1 MSDRLKG
8 VLGQGESI
16 KILET
21 LDTKI
26 AIVEAESDYKRDNPQ
41 SVPEISLK
49 NQMKS
54 GESLPSSLAHSAE
67 FAQLSPFVVELQL
80 KIFSLLPASLKWRF
94 GGSLLKKVRECGGIL
109 PPRVLRCT
117 YGFHMLADPLDWLE
131 SHLIV
136 WRDYEPGLGI
146 IIKNLLSKGDHFV
159 DVGAHV
165 GYFSM
170 LAAQIVGESG
180 QVYSFEPSP
189 LQNAK
194 LKRNVML
201 NDFSQRIT
209 IFKLAVGEKESAA
222 VFYQGPENHSGISSL
237 REIENVSNIFHV
249 KVAPLDQVLNINQT
263 PVKFIK
269 IDIEGAEFRALQGM
283 KDLIGQWRPFIAME
297 LTERFLN
304 QSGDSVE
311 DILEFL
317 MGTLN
322 YFPYT
327 YDHLGRLCQITDEA
341 ILKNPEQQTNVL
353 FTLNKNSVLSEL

>member
-1 MSDRLKG
+1 MSDRLKE

-26 AIVEAESDYKRDNPQ
+26 TMMEAEPDYKRDNPQ
-41 SVPEISLK
+41 SVPKISLK
-49 NQMKS
+49 NQIKS
-54 GESLPSSLAHSAE
+54 GESLPSSLAHSDE

-94 GGSLLKKVRECGGIL
+94 GGSLLKKVRECRGIL
-109 PPRVLRCT
+109 PPRVLRCM
-117 YGFHMLADPLDWLE
+117 YGFTMLADPLDWLE

-136 WRDYEPGLGI
+136 WGDYEPGLSNI
-146 IIKNLLSKGDHFV
+146 INNLLSKGDHFV

-180 QVYSFEPSP
+180 HVYSFEPSP

-201 NDFSQRIT
+201 NNFSQRIAT
-209 IFKLAVGEKESAA
+209 FKLAAGEKESEAF
-222 VFYQGPENHSGISSL
+222 FYQGPENHSGISSL
-237 REIENVSNIFHV
+237 REIENFSCKFHV
-249 KVAPLDQVLNINQT
+249 KVTPLDQVLNVNQT

-269 IDIEGAEFRALQGM
+269 IDVEGAEFRALQGM

-304 QSGDSVE
+304 QFGDSVG
-311 DILEFL
+311 DILKFL
-317 MGTLN
+317 IRTLN

-327 YDHLGRLCQITDEA
+327 FDHLGRLCQITDEA
-341 ILKNPEQQTNVL
+341 ILKNPGYQTNVL
-353 FTLNKNSVLSEL
+353 FTPNKNSVLPEL